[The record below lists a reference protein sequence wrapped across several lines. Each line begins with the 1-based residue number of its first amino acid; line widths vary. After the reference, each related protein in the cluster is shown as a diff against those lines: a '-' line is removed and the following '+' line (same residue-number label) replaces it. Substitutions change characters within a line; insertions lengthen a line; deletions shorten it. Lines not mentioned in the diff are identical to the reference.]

1 MLRNRV
7 VEKALDELSNRTVVK
22 PATVGSV
29 LCLVDLDM
37 VEESSWN
44 TSVQELFQL
53 KKSKI
58 VTVYYSPRQSKAFAS
73 FHPLFNNRHL
83 HWDGTLI
90 HPMKKKVLSK
100 KYDLLFNFFQKDNRT
115 LQSISCHV
123 KADFRV
129 GYVSVDHRLNDLMLG
144 NENHTAEQFMK
155 TFTNFF
161 FKITTDD

>member
-22 PATVGSV
+22 PQTVQSV
-29 LCLVDLDM
+29 FCLIDLEIVDQ
-37 VEESSWN
+37 SSWYAN
-44 TSVQELFQL
+44 VQELFQL

-58 VTVYYSPRQSKAFAS
+58 HTVYYAPRQTKANANFI
-73 FHPLFNNRHL
+73 PLFNNRHL

-100 KYDLLFNFFQKDNRT
+100 KYDVLFNFFRKDNRT
-115 LQSISCHV
+115 LQSISSHV